1 MKRRSILLFAL
12 LLTACSE
19 SAPTDTVESLIA
31 NPERLQA
38 LREQCQTDYA
48 KLGEALCNAVAEA
61 TRRRF
66 MGDGKVPYTPPQEEP
81 VF

>member
-1 MKRRSILLFAL
+1 MKRHSILLLAVM
-12 LLTACSE
+12 LTACSE
-19 SAPTDTVESLIA
+19 PAPTDTVESLIA
-31 NPERLQA
+31 DPERLQA
-38 LREQCQTDYA
+38 LREQCQIDYA

-66 MGDGKVPYTPPQEEP
+66 MGDGKVPYTPPEEKP

>member
-1 MKRRSILLFAL
+1 MKRQSILLSAL
-12 LLTACSE
+12 MLTACSE
-19 SAPTDTVESLIA
+19 PAPTDTVESLMA